1 METVMKRFLTTLAI
15 LMVVILAGLTALVFL
30 VNPNDFRH
38 YLIDKVEQKSGY
50 HLVFQGEMRWH
61 VWPRLS
67 IITGPISLTAPGAT
81 RPAISADNMR
91 LDVSLWP
98 LISHQLSVEQIVI
111 SNAVLRATPDN
122 EAKSN
127 PDAPIA
133 PEGLNRISR
142 KNNNDSK
149 WLFEINKIKLTDSLL
164 IWQLD
169 NDTQLNIR
177 NIMLTLSRED
187 DHFISVNFSSNVSK
201 DQQDLTFSLKSK
213 LNIADYP
220 HQIAGEIN
228 QLEYKISGINLPT
241 DGISGNATLLFDYLH
256 NQQPIFT
263 LSNLAIDVNDSNLTG
278 NLVAHVGK
286 SPDYQL
292 NITSTKLDLDKILG
306 WQSLLQPLTETKITS
321 QVSSKPVIAMI
332 ETDSYDLSYL
342 KQFPFQATISADKLI
357 YRGLVVDSF
366 KSKITHKKALLNV
379 SQLEGGLLGGNFEL
393 PISLNYQNSPV
404 IVTAKPKFNHVRL
417 APLLQSFDMPTKLDG
432 SLMLAANLS
441 GAGYDKFALLNF
453 WSGNAN
459 VMLSKAQLTGL
470 NIASLIQYAF
480 SRLTDK
486 IDTPQNLDD
495 NTQIEN
501 LTVDTKLNKGML
513 SFSNLVASSDAMSID
528 GNGWLN
534 LAGKSA
540 DVKLLVNINK
550 GWHGNDNF
558 INKINQL
565 AIPLRIYGKW
575 KNLQYQLNIEKLLRD
590 EFQSQAKKALD
601 SWLEKEVKSKN

>member
-1 METVMKRFLTTLAI
+1 MKRFLTTLAI
-15 LMVVILAGLTALVFL
+15 LMVVILAGLTALVLL
-30 VNPNDFRH
+30 VNPNDFCH

-81 RPAISADNMR
+81 KSAISADNMR

-111 SNAVLRATPDN
+111 SNAVLRATLDS
-122 EAKSN
+122 EAKLN
-127 PDAPIA
+127 QDASIA

-142 KNNNDSK
+142 KNNSDSK

-169 NDTQLNIR
+169 NDTQLNMR
-177 NIMLTLSRED
+177 NIMLSLRRED
-187 DHFISVNFSSNVSK
+187 NHFISVNFSSNVSK
-201 DQQDLTFSLKSK
+201 DQQDLNFSLKSK

-256 NQQPIFT
+256 DQQPILT

-278 NLVAHVGK
+278 NLVAHLGK
-286 SPDYQL
+286 SLDYQL

-306 WQSLLQPLTETKITS
+306 WQSLLQPLTETKITP
-321 QVSSKPVIAMI
+321 QVSPKPVIATV

-366 KSKITHKKALLNV
+366 KSKITNKKALLNV
-379 SQLEGGLLGGNFEL
+379 SQLEGRLLGGNFEL

-404 IVTAKPKFNHVRL
+404 IVAAKPKFNHVRL

-441 GAGYDKFALLNF
+441 GPGYDKFARLNF
-453 WSGNAN
+453 WSGSAN

-470 NIASLIQYAF
+470 NIASLIQHAF

-513 SFSNLVASSDAMSID
+513 SFSNLVASSDDAMIIN

-550 GWHGNDNF
+550 GWDGNDNF

-565 AIPLRIYGKW
+565 SIPIRIYGKW
-575 KNLQYQLNIEKLLRD
+575 KNLQYQLNIEKLLHD

-601 SWLEKEVKSKN
+601 KLLDKEVKSKN

>member
-1 METVMKRFLTTLAI
+1 MKRFLTTLAI
-15 LMVVILAGLTALVFL
+15 LMVVILAGLTALVLL

-38 YLIDKVEQKSGY
+38 YLIDTVEQKSGY

-81 RPAISADNMR
+81 KPAISADNMR

-98 LISHQLSVEQIVI
+98 LISHQLSIEQIVI
-111 SNAVLRATPDN
+111 SNAVLRATPDS

-127 PDAPIA
+127 SDSPIA
-133 PEGLNRISR
+133 PEGLNHISR

-169 NDTQLNIR
+169 NDTQLNMR
-177 NIMLTLSRED
+177 NIMLSLNRED
-187 DHFISVNFSSNVSK
+187 DYFISVNFSSNVSK

-213 LNIADYP
+213 LNIAGYP
-220 HQIAGEIN
+220 HQIAGKIN

-256 NQQPIFT
+256 DQQSILT

-278 NLVAHVGK
+278 NLVAHLGN

-306 WQSLLQPLTETKITS
+306 WQSLLQPLTKTKVTP
-321 QVSSKPVIAMI
+321 QVSPKPVIATI

-357 YRGLVVDSF
+357 YRGLVINSF
-366 KSKITHKKALLNV
+366 KSKITNKKALLNV

-393 PISLNYQNSPV
+393 PISLNYKNSPV

-441 GAGYDKFALLNF
+441 GPGYDKFALLSF
-453 WSGNAN
+453 WSGNIN

-470 NIASLIQYAF
+470 NIASLIQQAF

-486 IDTPQNLDD
+486 IDTMQNFDD

-501 LTVDTKLNKGML
+501 LAVNTKLNKGML
-513 SFSNLVASSDAMSID
+513 SFSNLVASSDTMRID

-534 LAGKSA
+534 LAGKLA

-575 KNLQYQLNIEKLLRD
+575 ENLQYQLNIEKLLRD
-590 EFQSQAKKALD
+590 EFQSHAKKALD

>member
-1 METVMKRFLTTLAI
+1 MKRFLTTLAI
-15 LMVVILAGLTALVFL
+15 LMVVILAGLTALVLL

-38 YLIDKVEQKSGY
+38 YLINKVEQKSGY

-81 RPAISADNMR
+81 KPTISADNMR
-91 LDVSLWP
+91 LDVSFWP
-98 LISHQLSVEQIVI
+98 LISHQLFVEQIVI
-111 SNAVLRATPDN
+111 SSAVLRATPDS

-127 PDAPIA
+127 PDAPTA

-142 KNNNDSK
+142 KNNDDSK

-169 NDTQLNIR
+169 NNTQLNIR
-177 NIMLTLSRED
+177 NIMLSLSRKDE
-187 DHFISVNFSSNVSK
+187 HFINVNFSSNVSK

-256 NQQPIFT
+256 DQQPILT
-263 LSNLAIDVNDSNLTG
+263 LSNVAIDVNDSNLTG
-278 NLVAHVGK
+278 NLVAHLGK

-306 WQSLLQPLTETKITS
+306 WQSLLQPLTETKITP
-321 QVSSKPVIAMI
+321 QVSPKPVIATV

-366 KSKITHKKALLNV
+366 KSKITNKKALLNV

-393 PISLNYQNSPV
+393 PIRLNYQNSLV

-441 GAGYDKFALLNF
+441 GPGYDKFALLNF

-470 NIASLIQYAF
+470 NIASLIQHAF

-495 NTQIEN
+495 NTHIEN

-540 DVKLLVNINK
+540 DVKLLVNITK

-565 AIPLRIYGKW
+565 AIPLRIYGKC

-590 EFQSQAKKALD
+590 EFQLQAKKALD
-601 SWLEKEVKSKN
+601 SWLEREVKSKN

>member
-1 METVMKRFLTTLAI
+1 MKRFLTTLAI
-15 LMVVILAGLTALVFL
+15 LMVVILAGLTALVLL

-81 RPAISADNMR
+81 KPAISADNMR

-111 SNAVLRATPDN
+111 SNAVLRATPDS

-169 NDTQLNIR
+169 NDTQLNMR
-177 NIMLTLSRED
+177 NIMLSLSRED

-256 NQQPIFT
+256 DQQPILT

-278 NLVAHVGK
+278 NLVAHLGK

-306 WQSLLQPLTETKITS
+306 WPSLLQPLTETKITP
-321 QVSSKPVIAMI
+321 QVSPKPVIATI

-366 KSKITHKKALLNV
+366 KSKITNKKALLNV

-441 GAGYDKFALLNF
+441 GPGYDKFALLNF

-459 VMLSKAQLTGL
+459 VILSKAQLTGL
-470 NIASLIQYAF
+470 NIASLIQHAF

-513 SFSNLVASSDAMSID
+513 SFSNLVAYSDAMSID

-550 GWHGNDNF
+550 GWYGNDNF

-565 AIPLRIYGKW
+565 SIPLRIYGKW